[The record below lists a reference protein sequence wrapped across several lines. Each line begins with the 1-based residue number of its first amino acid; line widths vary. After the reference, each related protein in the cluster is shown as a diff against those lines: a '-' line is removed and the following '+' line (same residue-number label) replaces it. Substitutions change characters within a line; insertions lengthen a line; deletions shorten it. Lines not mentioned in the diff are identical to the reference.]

1 MKALGY
7 YGLMV
12 LFLVS
17 SFLMTYRLFK
27 LFPFGS
33 NSKFWW
39 LKYLSLLGVGVFFI
53 AMSESATIIAFVGL
67 FITAGAGI
75 AGELLELKS
84 KIEI

>member
-1 MKALGY
+1 MKVLGF

-12 LFLVS
+12 VFLVS

-39 LKYLSLLGVGVFFI
+39 LKYLPFLGVGVFFI
-53 AMSESATIIAFVGL
+53 AMEGTPIIALAGL
-67 FITAGAGI
+67 FIAAGAGI
-75 AGELLELKS
+75 AGEFLEPRTKV
-84 KIEI
+84 EV